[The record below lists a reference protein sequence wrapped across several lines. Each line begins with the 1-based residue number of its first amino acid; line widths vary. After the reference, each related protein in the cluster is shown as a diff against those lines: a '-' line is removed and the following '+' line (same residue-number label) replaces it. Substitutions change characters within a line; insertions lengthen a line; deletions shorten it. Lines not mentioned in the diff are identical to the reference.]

1 MAYKIIT
8 DTTVEPITLAEARE
22 HLRLVPFG
30 SPLAHPDDAYITS
43 LISVARQFCEEY
55 TERSFSEKTIE
66 LALDDFPASEIK
78 LPLTPIKTI
87 EFVKY
92 VDSDETEQTVASN
105 QYAIDDYSTP
115 NWLISTNGYEWPA
128 TLETANN
135 VKVRMVTSD
144 VSPPHPVLCAIKLI
158 IGHFYENRQQNIVNM
173 NVADL
178 PMGIYHLLQPYR
190 LNIGI

>member
-22 HLRLVPFG
+22 HLRLVAFG
-30 SPLAHPDDAYITS
+30 DPLAHPDDAYVSS

-66 LALDDFPASEIK
+66 LALDGFPDGAIK
-78 LPLTPIKTI
+78 LPLTPVKTI
-87 EFVKY
+87 ESVNY

-115 NWLISTNGYEWPA
+115 NWLIPTNGFEWPA

-144 VSPPHPVLCAIKLI
+144 VSPPHPVLCAMKLI
-158 IGHFYENRQQNIVNM
+158 IGEYYKNRELSVNNINI
-173 NVADL
+173 NEL
-178 PMGIYHLLQPYR
+178 PMGVFSLLQPYR
-190 LNIGI
+190 INIGV